1 MWDHAIAIGA
11 ITQANGFAQ
20 QELST

>member
-1 MWDHAIAIGA
+1 MWHHAIAIGA